1 MHSPHL
7 ECVVEHDMVGDP
19 EVVTFVQWQV
29 PVCRGIEPTC
39 RVASVEF
46 GQSDCEKLTAQS
58 SASRCAGYSGG
69 RQAPGVVRNVH
80 RGQALFRF
88 GGVLETIPMEFDDLR
103 YKRFFRLG
111 QVRRDER
118 YDTVVLFVDV
128 RETVWQRHVPEI
140 QPLKLGHTLVV

>member
-1 MHSPHL
+1 
-7 ECVVEHDMVGDP
+7 MVGDS
-19 EVVTFVQWQV
+19 EVVTFVQRQV

-46 GQSDCEKLTAQS
+46 GQSDFQKVTAQS
-58 SASRCAGYSGG
+58 STSRCTGYSGG
-69 RQAPGVVRNVH
+69 RQAPGVARNVH
-80 RGQALFRF
+80 RGQTLFRL

-103 YKRFFRLG
+103 YERFFRVG

-140 QPLKLGHTLVV
+140 QALKLGHTLLV